1 MREFSNEDLTEIL
14 GAIAAMAAYAAELRG
29 KVVRSESMRLKAFR
43 TRELDPFLDQ
53 CEFQFKVWSRYQS
66 VRTLEWDISRGGT

>member
-1 MREFSNEDLTEIL
+1 MK
-14 GAIAAMAAYAAELRG
+14 IASYAAYASEMRG
-29 KVVRSESMRLKAFR
+29 RVVRSESRRMQAFR

-66 VRTLEWDISRGGT
+66 VRQMEYDLTRGGV